1 MGHYAFLDA
10 SNVVVGVITGRED
23 AGADWESFY
32 AASRG
37 VDASRC
43 KRTSYNTRA
52 GSHVKGGAPFRKNYA
67 GVGFTYD
74 AERDAFIP
82 PKPFPSWTLD
92 ETSCDW
98 ASPIPYP
105 EDGGR
110 YVWNESSQG
119 WVPA

>member
-1 MGHYAFLDA
+1 MAHYAFLDE
-10 SNVVVGVITGRED
+10 NNWVVGVITGRED
-23 AGADWESFY
+23 AGTDWESFY

-74 AERDAFIP
+74 ASRDAFVP
-82 PKPFPSWTLD
+82 PRPFPSWTLH
-92 ETSCDW
+92 EHSCTW
-98 ASPIPYP
+98 QAPTLRPA
-105 EDGGR
+105 G
-110 YVWNESSQG
+110 VWRWGEPTLS
-119 WVPA
+119 WKPA